1 MKIGALAS
9 SLRLP
14 LLETFDVYR
23 QMGLQGV
30 QIGVNMEFLACPD
43 EKIKEIK
50 ARCKM
55 DGLTI
60 SAICGDIGGH
70 AFQTQGENMKRA
82 EFLCR
87 VVDLAGRLETHVITT
102 HIGVV
107 PEDRNDPVYPLM
119 LESIR
124 HAANYAADRDV
135 TFAIETGP
143 EKP

>member
-14 LLETFDVYR
+14 LLETFDAYR

-43 EKIKEIK
+43 EKIEEIK

-60 SAICGDIGGH
+60 SAICGDIGVFSVSG
-70 AFQTQGENMKRA
+70 FSG
-82 EFLCR
+82 
-87 VVDLAGRLETHVITT
+87 
-102 HIGVV
+102 
-107 PEDRNDPVYPLM
+107 PV
-119 LESIR
+119 SIANVTSLS
-124 HAANYAADRDV
+124 AA
-135 TFAIETGP
+135 
-143 EKP
+143 